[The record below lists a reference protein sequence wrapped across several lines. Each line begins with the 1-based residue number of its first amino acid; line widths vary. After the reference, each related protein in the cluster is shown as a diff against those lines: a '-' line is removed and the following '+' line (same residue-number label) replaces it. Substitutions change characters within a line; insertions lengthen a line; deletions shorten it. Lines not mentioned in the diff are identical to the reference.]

1 MNKTLAPAFLLLLAT
16 LALAPAVPA
25 AEDASVEAA
34 FDRLPAAE
42 KHYQTGLKEFTAGR
56 YDQAVAAFEKCLGQ
70 MPRHA
75 YAGYYL
81 ANIAYIRGDLAGAL
95 ARMERAL
102 PDLAFMGELNE
113 YALKRKSRSLES
125 YQQALT
131 SQREATTSC
140 RESRELEALDD
151 EILTRA
157 SKMELEAGKERAARA
172 KQEAH
177 YRYFLGNILFQ
188 LERPADA
195 AKYYAEAI
203 ALDPR
208 HVNAYNNAAAI
219 HYLARDHAG
228 ALDLLE
234 RAEREGLGDNINL
247 KLKHLVFEA
256 LGRPTAGILEE
267 DLAAGPEADLGVKR
281 FALAYKFSHPLLP
294 PLYVNAYV
302 VFSRSTK
309 QAVLV
314 DAGVDDPRIG
324 AFVAAN
330 GLAVKAV
337 LDTHSHPDHTAA
349 NARYAALFGAPV
361 VAPALDAKDMTPP
374 PGRTVADG
382 ETLRFEG
389 FEVRVIATPGH
400 TPGSAS
406 FLAGGYLF
414 TGDTLFKNDICR
426 LPEEAPGKAAETR
439 RRFVRMLGEKLL
451 TLDDAVRVCPG
462 HGAVSTIGEEKRSNP
477 FFAK

>member
-16 LALAPAVPA
+16 LTLGPAAPAR

-42 KHYQTGLKEFTAGR
+42 KLYQTGLKEFTAGR

-75 YAGYYL
+75 FAGYYL
-81 ANIAYIRGDLAGAL
+81 ANIAYIRGDIAGAL
-95 ARMERAL
+95 ARI
-102 PDLAFMGELNE
+102 NE

-157 SKMELEAGKERAARA
+157 NKMELEAGKERAARA

-208 HVNAYNNAAAI
+208 HVNAYNNAA
-219 HYLARDHAG
+219 
-228 ALDLLE
+228 
-234 RAEREGLGDNINL
+234 
-247 KLKHLVFEA
+247 
-256 LGRPTAGILEE
+256 
-267 DLAAGPEADLGVKR
+267 
-281 FALAYKFSHPLLP
+281 
-294 PLYVNAYV
+294 
-302 VFSRSTK
+302 
-309 QAVLV
+309 
-314 DAGVDDPRIG
+314 
-324 AFVAAN
+324 
-330 GLAVKAV
+330 
-337 LDTHSHPDHTAA
+337 
-349 NARYAALFGAPV
+349 
-361 VAPALDAKDMTPP
+361 
-374 PGRTVADG
+374 
-382 ETLRFEG
+382 
-389 FEVRVIATPGH
+389 
-400 TPGSAS
+400 
-406 FLAGGYLF
+406 
-414 TGDTLFKNDICR
+414 
-426 LPEEAPGKAAETR
+426 
-439 RRFVRMLGEKLL
+439 
-451 TLDDAVRVCPG
+451 
-462 HGAVSTIGEEKRSNP
+462 
-477 FFAK
+477 